1 MKDVFVH
8 PAALVES
15 QSVGAG
21 TRVWAFAHIL
31 AGAQVGTNCNV
42 GDHAFIES
50 GARVGDNVTV
60 KNHVCIWEG
69 VTIEDDCFL
78 GPHVM
83 FTNDP
88 YPRSPR
94 MQEVVERYSQREN
107 WLLPTVV
114 ERGCSIGANATILPG
129 IRLGEYSMV
138 AAGAIV
144 THDVKPYALVV
155 GTPARQVGIVCRCGA
170 RIEDNSSASCTGCGS
185 QINEIVV

>member
-1 MKDVFVH
+1 MENVFVH

-31 AGAQVGTNCNV
+31 AGARVGSNCNV

-50 GARVGDNVTV
+50 GACVGNNVTI
-60 KNHVCIWEG
+60 KNHVCIWDG
-69 VTIEDDCFL
+69 VTIHDDCFL

-94 MQEVVERYSQREN
+94 MNEAVERYRHREN

-129 IRLGEYSMV
+129 IRLGEYSMI
-138 AAGAIV
+138 AAGSIV
-144 THDVKPYALVV
+144 THDVQPFALVM
-155 GTPARQVGIVCRCGA
+155 GSPARQVGRVCRCGA
-170 RIEDNSSASCTGCGS
+170 KIEINSATSCTGCGS
-185 QINEIVV
+185 QIENLVV

>member
-1 MKDVFVH
+1 MDKVFVH

-15 QSVGAG
+15 QSVGPG

-31 AGAQVGTNCNV
+31 AGAKLGANCNV

-50 GARVGDNVTV
+50 GACIGNNVTV
-60 KNHVCIWEG
+60 KNHVCIWDG

-94 MQEVVERYSQREN
+94 MPEAVARYSQRDN

-114 ERGCSIGANATILPG
+114 SRGCSIGANATILPG
-129 IRLGEYSMV
+129 IHLGEYSMI
-138 AAGAIV
+138 AAGSVV
-144 THDVKPYALVV
+144 THDVRPFALVM
-155 GTPARQVGIVCRCGA
+155 GAPARQVGVVCRCGA
-170 RIEDNSSASCTGCGS
+170 RIEDKSTASCSVCGS
-185 QINEIVV
+185 QFIELVV